1 MIGGLVAFTGVV
13 IGCYLAVL
21 WFLEGGIGFRP
32 LLILSVLM
40 VILGA
45 QFFSIG
51 LLGELVIGLM
61 SRLERSIQEENR
73 SSHTTHNEGKD

>member
-1 MIGGLVAFTGVV
+1 
-13 IGCYLAVL
+13 
-21 WFLEGGIGFRP
+21 
-32 LLILSVLM
+32 M

-73 SSHTTHNEGKD
+73 SSHTIQNEEKD